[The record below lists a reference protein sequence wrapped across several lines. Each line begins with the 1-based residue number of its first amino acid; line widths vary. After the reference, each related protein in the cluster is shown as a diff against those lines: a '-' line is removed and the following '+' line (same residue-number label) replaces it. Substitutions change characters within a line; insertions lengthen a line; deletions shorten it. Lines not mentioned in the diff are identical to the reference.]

1 MIFSRNYEFTSD
13 EEKYITELEMSE
25 QFHPRHR
32 HPNSII
38 SGVLFFNEDEED
50 ELPPIKF
57 HRTIDMFPLGFAY
70 DELNEFN
77 AGSRWFKPVQGRLI
91 LFPSLLGHDVE
102 TNKSSKV
109 RTTLSFNTFVRG
121 VIGNSSQLSEV
132 KLS

>member
-1 MIFSRNYEFTSD
+1 MKD
-13 EEKYITELEMSE
+13 ENEIYITQSWANKSKSE

-38 SGVLFFNEDEED
+38 SGVLFLNQDEED
-50 ELPPIKF
+50 ELPPIRF
-57 HRTIDMFPLGFAY
+57 HRTIDMFPLEFAF

-91 LFPSLLGHDVE
+91 LFPSLLDHDVE
-102 TNKSSKV
+102 TNKSSKE

-121 VIGNSSQLSEV
+121 VIGNTSQLSEV
-132 KLS
+132 ELS